1 MGLVIVTRSLERLG
15 RMTGQLRAQ
24 SWTLLTS
31 RIGWKIAAFHILALV
46 VLIAVAV
53 LRILL
58 INNAALFY

>member
-1 MGLVIVTRSLERLG
+1 VAQVWDGLNRLLEPVYGRVRSFLPQMGGLD
-15 RMTGQLRAQ
+15 
-24 SWTLLTS
+24 
-31 RIGWKIAAFHILALV
+31 LAPLV